1 MNKCSVVIGSLWGDE
16 GKGHMTS
23 KLCDENTLNVR
34 FNGGAQASHTAISKD
49 GKRHA
54 FSHFGAGSFTGAKTY
69 LTEDFIVNPMA
80 FCMELSELQEKFAL
94 CPLVFVNPNA
104 IVTTPWDIYINQA
117 IETVRGENRHGSCG
131 LGINETVVR
140 SEFPEFKIT
149 VKDFFSPTT
158 LKQKFSLIR
167 NEYVPK
173 RLFEEYGMGLS
184 DLPEEFQ
191 EAFNDQTNLA
201 MFLFFVDEFTSNVTI
216 RDDNILKKFDEV
228 VFEGA
233 QGLLLD
239 QNNQEYFPHVTT
251 SNTGIQ
257 NVLKTLSN
265 VDFRGQMD
273 IYYMSRCYLT
283 RHGAGPF
290 PREVCGKPYVRV
302 YDPTNVRNEFQGSI
316 RFAYMDFDILTSA
329 INKDLLHLINTTIP
343 HTVNLAFTCLDQIV
357 EDSFY
362 YYYQN
367 SFKSSH
373 KISLDAFHKLAQ
385 SLLETKLKKL
395 DNIHMLMY
403 SDREYFGY

>member
-23 KLCDENTLNVR
+23 RLCGKDTLNVR

-54 FSHFGAGSFTGAKTY
+54 FSHFGSGSFNGARTY
-69 LTEDFIVNPMA
+69 LTEDFIVNPIA
-80 FCMELSELQEKFAL
+80 FCMELSELQKKFVL
-94 CPLVFVNPNA
+94 SPTVFVNPDA

-117 IETVRGENRHGSCG
+117 IETIRDENRHGSCG

-140 SEFPEFKIT
+140 SQILDFKLT
-149 VKDFFSPTT
+149 VKDLFSHAT
-158 LKQKFSLIR
+158 LQKKFSAIR

-173 RLFEEYGMGLS
+173 RLREEYNLDVS

-191 EAFNDQTNLA
+191 EAFKDQTNWE
-201 MFLFFVDEFTSNVTI
+201 MFSFFVRDFLSYTII
-216 RDDNILKKFDEV
+216 RDDSIFSRFNDV

-239 QNNQEYFPHVTT
+239 QNNTEFFPHVTT

-257 NVLKTLSN
+257 NVLKTLSSVAYQGN
-265 VDFRGQMD
+265 MD

-290 PREVCGKPYVRV
+290 PREVLGKPYVRV
-302 YDPTNVRNEFQGSI
+302 YDPTNVHNKFQGYI
-316 RFAYMDFDILTSA
+316 RFGYLDFDLLASA
-329 INKDLLHLINTTIP
+329 INKDLLHLKNVSIP
-343 HTVNLAFTCLDQIV
+343 HTVNVAFTCLDQIV
-357 EDSFY
+357 DDTFS
-362 YYYQN
+362 YYYQKVLK
-367 SFKSSH
+367 SFSN
-373 KISLDAFHKLAQ
+373 ISLHAFHKLAQ
-385 SLLETKLKKL
+385 SILGHELKKL
-395 DNIHMLMY
+395 DNIHMLTY
-403 SDREYFGY
+403 LERECFGY